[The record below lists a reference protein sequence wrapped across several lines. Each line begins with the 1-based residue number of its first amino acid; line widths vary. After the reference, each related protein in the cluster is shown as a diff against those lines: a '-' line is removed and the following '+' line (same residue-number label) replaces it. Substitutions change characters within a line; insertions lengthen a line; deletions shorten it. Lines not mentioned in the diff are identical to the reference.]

1 MSTYDEILAAARDSE
16 PAEMDLSY
24 LESFRKG
31 GAAALGEHREHD
43 EHSEHEGYE
52 EQDKAVELDADQP
65 QPDEE
70 EDLNPQAEIEGRPDL
85 ELDKDFDGL
94 AELDE
99 PELDRDGDERGG
111 SPRRE
116 KAGCSVTASVVSGG
130 SAGTDDTAIPSALA
144 HQEAVEAD
152 TAHEAARETSTVH
165 RAEQAEPDG
174 DLIAPVPLQLTDH
187 QEAAQAAARGG
198 NGGNSSDD
206 VDAAGIPRMGFN
218 LLGAGSQP
226 NIKAL
231 PEVVVEALRTQVVTV
246 LVDQGVA
253 EAAARTS
260 VKQMGQ
266 NTLVMA
272 FLIAQLDVHVDVDAK
287 TATVAALFRHKNPL
301 LGALMERM
309 TALGLTAQR
318 QLNETAK
325 ATKEIAAVKQTSA
338 VLEQAVAYSIADR
351 TENLARGLRH
361 VDDLDLTHTSALR
374 ARDRVR
380 EETKKQQRIERDREG
395 RSGTY

>member
-1 MSTYDEILAAARDSE
+1 VSTYDEILAAARDSE
-16 PAEMDLSY
+16 PADMDLSY

-31 GAAALGEHREHD
+31 GAAALGEHRER
-43 EHSEHEGYE
+43 SGYEGYE
-52 EQDKAVELDADQP
+52 EQYEAVELDADRS
-65 QPDEE
+65 QPDEV
-70 EDLNPQAEIEGRPDL
+70 EDLNLQAEIEGGPGL
-85 ELDKDFDGL
+85 ELDEDFDGL

-99 PELDRDGDERGG
+99 PELDRDGDER
-111 SPRRE
+111 RA
-116 KAGCSVTASVVSGG
+116 KAGSSATASVVSGAP
-130 SAGTDDTAIPSALA
+130 AGTDETAIPSALA
-144 HQEAVEAD
+144 QQEAVEAD
-152 TAHEAARETSTVH
+152 TAHEAAREASTVH
-165 RAEQAEPDG
+165 RAEQADHDG
-174 DLIAPVPLQLTDH
+174 DLIAPIPLQLTDH
-187 QEAAQAAARGG
+187 QEAVQAAARCG
-198 NGGNSSDD
+198 NRGNSSDD
-206 VDAAGIPRMGFN
+206 VDAAGIPRMGFS

-231 PEVVVEALRTQVVTV
+231 PEVVVEALRTQVISV

-309 TALGLTAQR
+309 TALELTSQR

-380 EETKKQQRIERDREG
+380 EETKKQQRTERDREG